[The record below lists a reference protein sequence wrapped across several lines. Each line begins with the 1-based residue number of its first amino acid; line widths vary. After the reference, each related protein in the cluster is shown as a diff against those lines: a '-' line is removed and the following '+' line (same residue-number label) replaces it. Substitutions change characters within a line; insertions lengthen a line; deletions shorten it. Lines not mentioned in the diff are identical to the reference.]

1 MIILTLFGK
10 TKILVGL
17 YDKTGL
23 CLFMKKQSGPIAD
36 IWKRWMWLSVF
47 FIIGRI
53 ELRYYGFRASID
65 SRKYFPCEVSV
76 TFGCYTENEGVWYH
90 ANFSSRG

>member
-1 MIILTLFGK
+1 MISLTLFGK
-10 TKILVGL
+10 TKILAGL

-23 CLFMKKQSGPIAD
+23 CLFTKKQSGPIAD

-76 TFGCYTENEGVWYH
+76 TFG
-90 ANFSSRG
+90 